1 MVKKVGRVVMF
12 AFIVPLL
19 LAVVGI
25 ALVTLIFMVLIK
37 TNKLL
42 DYKIK
47 NYIKDKKP

>member
-1 MVKKVGRVVMF
+1 MTSVIIF
-12 AFIVPLL
+12 SFIVTIL

-25 ALVTLIFMVLIK
+25 ALVALLFMVLIK

-47 NYIKDKKP
+47 SYINDKKP